1 MYVEEVI
8 KPKEKTMIDNS
19 KKLDELES
27 KMNILEATLNE
38 IKAAIREKK
47 ENELSEN
54 ELPICKREALL
65 PKGEIAKIHNIMKN
79 FDIEKVHA
87 IMKSLDWKWA
97 FSNGVPTVE
106 ELKREAHRLLVDAC
120 EEETYIST
128 GGFRAVYEKEADR
141 AESGDPYIGLEFI
154 VEECE
159 GYEED
164 DDDDWVE

>member
-1 MYVEEVI
+1 
-8 KPKEKTMIDNS
+8 MIDNS

-27 KMNILEATLNE
+27 KMSLLEQTLNE

-47 ENELSEN
+47 EAEPSDDGKTSIER
-54 ELPICKREALL
+54 REALL
-65 PKGEIAKIHNIMKN
+65 PKSEQAKIHSVMRN
-79 FDIEKVHA
+79 FDFQKVHD

-97 FSNGVPTVE
+97 YCKDGTPSVE
-106 ELKREAHRLLVDAC
+106 ELKTEAHRLLVDAC

-164 DDDDWVE
+164 DDNDWVE

>member
-1 MYVEEVI
+1 M
-8 KPKEKTMIDNS
+8 TDNS

-38 IKAAIREKK
+38 IKAAIKERK
-47 ENELSEN
+47 ENYPSEDC
-54 ELPICKREALL
+54 ELPICRREALL

-79 FDIEKVHA
+79 FDFEKVHT
-87 IMKSLDWKWA
+87 IMKNLDWKWA
-97 FSNGVPTVE
+97 FSSNGVPTVE
-106 ELKREAHRLLVDAC
+106 EIKTEAHRLLVEAC

-164 DDDDWVE
+164 DDDNWVE

>member
-1 MYVEEVI
+1 M
-8 KPKEKTMIDNS
+8 TDNS

-27 KMNILEATLNE
+27 KMNVLEATLNE
-38 IKAAIREKK
+38 IKAAIKEQK
-47 ENELSEN
+47 ENYPSEDC
-54 ELPICKREALL
+54 ELPLDRREALL

-79 FDIEKVHA
+79 FDFEKVHT

-106 ELKREAHRLLVDAC
+106 EIKTEAHRLLVEAC

-164 DDDDWVE
+164 DDDNWVE